1 MIHST
6 GGVPVRVRVKP
17 ETYDLD
23 VEGIAAAITPKTRAV
38 IVNSPHN
45 PTGRIFP
52 AATIQQLASVLE
64 SASEANRRP
73 ILWVPRTV
81 AQPLTRAFRTGGPT
95 SPSPSMARA
104 A

>member
-1 MIHST
+1 M
-6 GGVPVRVRVKP
+6 PVRVRVKP

-52 AATIQQLASVLE
+52 AATIQRLASVLE

-73 ILWVPRTV
+73 IYLLSDEAYNRI
-81 AQPLTRAFRTGGPT
+81 AFDGRQFVSPT
-95 SPSPSMARA
+95 A
-104 A
+104 AYPNSFLI